1 MSVPPPSG
9 PRASARAPAPDPGA
23 GATAAAATTTARMPA
38 TSARPDSRP
47 VPSLAAGRSD
57 AGAPDAGRPRPGRR
71 VRGRVAAL
79 LPRRSD
85 LAEVRRDPRRDL
97 LAGLTVAIVAL
108 PLALGF
114 GVSSGLGA
122 EAGLA
127 TAVVAGALAAIFGGS
142 NLQVSGPTGA
152 MTVVLVPI
160 VAEHGPSGVLTVGLI
175 AGVLLVALAALR
187 AGAYMRYVPAP
198 VVEGFTLGIAC
209 VIGLQQI
216 PNALGVAKSDGD
228 RVLVVAW
235 RAFEEFAAAPNWTAV
250 ALAAAVAAVML
261 TGARLRPT
269 VPFSVIAVAVATVVA
284 QLAHL
289 DAAPPIGDLPSGL
302 SAPSPAFLDLG
313 SLGSLLAPAVA
324 VAALAALESLLSAS
338 VADGMTVGQRHDPDR
353 ELFGQGLANIAAPLF
368 GGVPAT
374 GAIART
380 AVNVRSGAGSR
391 LASLTHAAVLA
402 VIVFTAAP
410 LVSRIPLA
418 ALAGVLIATA
428 IRMVEVGSL
437 RAMAR
442 ATRSDAAVLVLTAAA
457 TLVLDLVRAVI
468 VGLAVAG
475 VLALRAVAGQARLD
489 QLPLDRDDHTAEE
502 HALLAEHIVAYRIDG
517 PLFFAAAHRFLLELT
532 EVADVRVVILRMSR
546 VSTVDA
552 TGALV
557 LKDVVDKLG
566 RRGIVVM
573 ASGIRRGQRQALDSV
588 GALAPLRH
596 EGREY
601 ATTPEAI
608 RGARQYLERSG
619 VLPPPAPDVPHPLG
633 TGSCPPRADGV
644 EG

>member
-1 MSVPPPSG
+1 MRISFG
-9 PRASARAPAPDPGA
+9 RAGTR
-23 GATAAAATTTARMPA
+23 
-38 TSARPDSRP
+38 
-47 VPSLAAGRSD
+47 LI
-57 AGAPDAGRPRPGRR
+57 
-71 VRGRVAAL
+71 AL
-79 LPRRSD
+79 LPGRTDVADMRRS
-85 LAEVRRDPRRDL
+85 PRRDL

-160 VAEHGPSGVLTVGLI
+160 VAEHGPSGVLTVGLM
-175 AGVLLVALAALR
+175 AGMMLVALAVLR
-187 AGAYMRYVPAP
+187 AGKYMQYVPAP

-216 PNALGVAKSDGD
+216 PNALGVPEPEGD
-228 RVLVVAW
+228 RVLVVTWHAL
-235 RAFEEFAAAPNWTAV
+235 EDFAHRPNWTALGF
-250 ALAAAVAAVML
+250 ALAVAAVML
-261 TGARLRPT
+261 IGARWRPAI
-269 VPFSVIAVAVATVVA
+269 PFSILAVIAATGVA
-284 QLAHL
+284 QVAGLTSAK
-289 DAAPPIGDLPSGL
+289 PIGDLPSGL
-302 SAPSPAFLDLG
+302 PAPSLAFLDLG
-313 SLGSLLAPAVA
+313 SLSTLVAPAVA

-338 VADGMTVGQRHDPDR
+338 VADGMTVGQQHDPDR

-380 AVNVRSGAGSR
+380 AVNVRTGAGSR
-391 LASLTHAAVLA
+391 LAALTHAAILA
-402 VIVFTAAP
+402 VIVFAAAP

-418 ALAGVLIATA
+418 ALAGVLLATA

-437 RAMAR
+437 RAMAK
-442 ATRSDAAVLVLTAAA
+442 ATRSDALILVLTAAA
-457 TLVLDLVRAVI
+457 TLALDLVYAVI
-468 VGLAVAG
+468 IGLVVAG
-475 VLALRAVAGQARLD
+475 ALALRAVAQQARLEEI
-489 QLPLDRDDHTAEE
+489 PLDRGDHSVEE

-517 PLFFAAAHRFLLELT
+517 PLFFAAAHRFLLELA

-546 VSTVDA
+546 VTTIDA

-557 LKDVVDKLG
+557 LKDAVEKLA

-573 ASGIRRGQRQALDSV
+573 TSGIRPGQRQVLDSV
-588 GALAPLRH
+588 GALELLRLQGG
-596 EGREY
+596 EF

-608 RGARQYLERSG
+608 QGARAYLEGAG
-619 VLPPPAPDVPHPLG
+619 VMRPLTARTSQPVSEETEETVG
-633 TGSCPPRADGV
+633 
-644 EG
+644 

>member
-1 MSVPPPSG
+1 MTRWIG
-9 PRASARAPAPDPGA
+9 RAGSRI
-23 GATAAAATTTARMPA
+23 
-38 TSARPDSRP
+38 TS
-47 VPSLAAGRSD
+47 
-57 AGAPDAGRPRPGRR
+57 
-71 VRGRVAAL
+71 L
-79 LPRRSD
+79 LPARTD
-85 LAEVRRDPRRDL
+85 LAQACRNPRRDL

-127 TAVVAGALAAIFGGS
+127 TAVVAGALAALFGGS

-160 VAEHGPSGVLTVGLI
+160 VGRYGRTGVLTVGLL
-175 AGVLLVALAALR
+175 AGVMLVALAVLK
-187 AGAYMRYVPAP
+187 AGRYMQYIPAP

-216 PNALGVAKSDGD
+216 PNALGVPKPEGD
-228 RVLVVAW
+228 RVLVVTW
-235 RAFEEFAAAPNWTAV
+235 RAVEEFTGSPNWTAV
-250 ALAAAVAAVML
+250 GLAAAVAAVML
-261 TGARLRPT
+261 AGARLRPA
-269 VPFSVIAVAVATVVA
+269 VPFSILAVTAATVVA
-284 QLAHL
+284 QAAHL
-289 DAAPPIGDLPSGL
+289 DAAKPIGDLPSGL
-302 SAPSPAFLDLG
+302 PAPSLAFLDLG

-380 AVNVRSGAGSR
+380 AVNVRTGASSR
-391 LASLTHAAVLA
+391 LAALTHAAVLA
-402 VIVFTAAP
+402 VIVFAAAP

-418 ALAGVLIATA
+418 ALAGVLLATA
-428 IRMVEVGSL
+428 VRMVEVGSL
-437 RAMAR
+437 RALAR
-442 ATRSDAAVLVLTAAA
+442 ATRSDALILVLTAAA
-457 TLVLDLVRAVI
+457 TLALDLVYAV
-468 VGLAVAG
+468 VLGLAVAG
-475 VLALRAVAGQARLD
+475 ALALRAVAKQARVD
-489 QLPLDRDDHTAEE
+489 KVPLDRGDHGAEE

-517 PLFFAAAHRFLLELT
+517 PLFFAAAHRFLLVLA

-546 VSTVDA
+546 VSTMDA

-557 LKDVVDKLG
+557 LKDAVQKLR
-566 RRGIVVM
+566 RRGITVL
-573 ASGIRRGQRQALDSV
+573 ASGIRPGQRRVLDSLGV
-588 GALAPLRH
+588 LDLLRD

-601 ATTPEAI
+601 TTTPEAI
-608 RGARQYLERSG
+608 AAARAHLETAG
-619 VLPPPAPDVPHPLG
+619 VLPALPAQQ
-633 TGSCPPRADGV
+633 PRTSST
-644 EG
+644 

>member
-1 MSVPPPSG
+1 MTTTI
-9 PRASARAPAPDPGA
+9 RR
-23 GATAAAATTTARMPA
+23 AAARLL
-38 TSARPDSRP
+38 S
-47 VPSLAAGRSD
+47 
-57 AGAPDAGRPRPGRR
+57 
-71 VRGRVAAL
+71 L
-79 LPRRSD
+79 LPSRTD
-85 LAEVRRDPRRDL
+85 LAQVRRDPRRDL

-122 EAGLA
+122 AAGLA
-127 TAVVAGALAAIFGGS
+127 TAVVAGAVAAVFGGS

-160 VAEHGPSGVLTVGLI
+160 VGRYGPGGVLTVGLM
-175 AGVLLVALAALR
+175 AGVLLVGLAVLR
-187 AGAYMRYVPAP
+187 AGRYMQYVPAP

-209 VIGLQQI
+209 VIGLQQL
-216 PNALGVAKSDGD
+216 PNALGVPKPEGD

-235 RAFEEFAAAPNWTAV
+235 RAAEEFVRSPHWTA
-250 ALAAAVAAVML
+250 AGLAVGVAAVML
-261 TGARLRPT
+261 LGARWRPA
-269 VPFSVIAVAVATVVA
+269 VPFSIVAVIAATAVA

-289 DAAPPIGDLPSGL
+289 DAAKPIGDLPSGL
-302 SAPSPAFLDLG
+302 PMPSLSFLDLG
-313 SLGSLLAPAVA
+313 SLGTLVAPAVA

-338 VADGMTVGQRHDPDR
+338 VADAMTVGQRHDPDR

-380 AVNVRSGAGSR
+380 AVNVRTGASSR
-391 LASLTHAAVLA
+391 LASLVHAAVLA
-402 VIVFTAAP
+402 LIVLAAAP

-418 ALAGVLIATA
+418 ALAGVLLATA

-442 ATRSDAAVLVLTAAA
+442 ATRSDALILVLTAVA
-457 TLVLDLVRAVI
+457 TLALDLVYAVI
-468 VGLAVAG
+468 IGLAVAG
-475 VLALRAVAGQARLD
+475 VLALRAVARQARVE
-489 QLPLDRDDHTAEE
+489 QVPLDRGDHSDEE

-546 VSTVDA
+546 VSTMDA

-557 LKDVVDKLG
+557 LKDAVEKLR
-566 RRGIVVM
+566 RRGIVVL
-573 ASGIRRGQRQALDSV
+573 ASGIRAGQLQVLESV
-588 GALAPLRH
+588 GALDLLRRD
-596 EGREY
+596 GQEY

-608 RGARQYLERSG
+608 RAARDHLEATG
-619 VLPPPAPDVPHPLG
+619 VLPPPRPSG
-633 TGSCPPRADGV
+633 TATEEALR
-644 EG
+644 

>member
-1 MSVPPPSG
+1 MTSG
-9 PRASARAPAPDPGA
+9 A
-23 GATAAAATTTARMPA
+23 
-38 TSARPDSRP
+38 
-47 VPSLAAGRSD
+47 
-57 AGAPDAGRPRPGRR
+57 RR
-71 VRGRVAAL
+71 VWTRITSL
-79 LPRRSD
+79 LPGHDD
-85 LAEVRRDPRRDL
+85 LADVRRDPRRDL

-127 TAVVAGALAAIFGGS
+127 TAVVAGALAAVFGGS

-160 VAEHGPSGVLTVGLI
+160 VGTYGPTGVLTVGLM
-175 AGVLLVALAALR
+175 AGVLLVALAAMR
-187 AGAYMRYVPAP
+187 AGKYMQYVPAP

-216 PNALGVAKSDGD
+216 PNALGVTKPEGD
-228 RVLVVAW
+228 RVLVVTW
-235 RAFEEFAAAPNWTAV
+235 RAVEEFAHSPNWTAV
-250 ALAAAVAAVML
+250 GLAVAVAAVML
-261 TGARLRPT
+261 AGARWRPT
-269 VPFSVIAVAVATVVA
+269 VPFSIVAVIAATVVA

-289 DAAPPIGDLPSGL
+289 DAAQSIGDLPSGL
-302 SAPSPAFLDLG
+302 PAPTLAFLDPGAL
-313 SLGSLLAPAVA
+313 SSLLAPAVA

-353 ELFGQGLANIAAPLF
+353 ELFGQGLANIASPLF

-380 AVNVRSGAGSR
+380 AVNVRTGATSR

-402 VIVFTAAP
+402 VIVFAAAP

-418 ALAGVLIATA
+418 ALAGVLLATA

-442 ATRSDAAVLVLTAAA
+442 ATRSDALILVLTAVA
-457 TLVLDLVRAVI
+457 TLALDLVYAVI
-468 VGLAVAG
+468 IGLVVAG
-475 VLALRAVAGQARLD
+475 ALALRAVAQQARLD
-489 QLPLDRDDHTAEE
+489 QIPLDRGDHTAEE
-502 HALLAEHIVAYRIDG
+502 HALLAEHIVAYRLDG

-532 EVADVRVVILRMSR
+532 EVADVRVIVLRMAR
-546 VSTVDA
+546 VSTMDA

-557 LKDVVDKLG
+557 LKDAVEKLT
-566 RRGIVVM
+566 RRGILVL
-573 ASGIRRGQRQALDSV
+573 ASGIRPGQRQVLDSV
-588 GALAPLRH
+588 GALELLQPDA
-596 EGREY
+596 REY

-608 RGARQYLERSG
+608 RAARDHLELTGILSADT
-619 VLPPPAPDVPHPLG
+619 VPQQPAPKPALP
-633 TGSCPPRADGV
+633 SESQEEPA
-644 EG
+644 